1 MQPQSHDQEDTL
13 LSKNRVRRRLLAAL
27 GVTAVAVALPVL
39 GPSLGQA
46 RDGAHA
52 AQGTTGA
59 TGTTSATGPT
69 ASDDPNNYSCFGH
82 IQKGVAES
90 GVPGTE
96 VKYQF
101 SCDGP
106 ITGYQLETEPHQI
119 QYFDQAPVVA
129 LHGVASTTD
138 NFSCSA
144 FVPGVQI
151 NCTGLTSLPFEVI
164 TGQFVVAGKSICT
177 EPRVDPVL
185 TVTDATA
192 TATIGG
198 TKTAP
203 TATATVTQYI
213 SGPYD
218 LGRPEGCKGDAY
230 GSNTRLG
237 NRPPTVV
244 LPGPPPS
251 HSKSS

>member
-1 MQPQSHDQEDTL
+1 MRPRSIDQEDTL
-13 LSKNRVRRRLLAAL
+13 QSRSRAHRRLFAVL

-52 AQGTTGA
+52 AQGATGA
-59 TGTTSATGPT
+59 TGATV
-69 ASDDPNNYSCFGH
+69 ASDDPNNYTCFGH
-82 IQKGVAES
+82 IQKGVAED
-90 GVPGTE
+90 GVSGTE

-119 QYFDQAPVVA
+119 LYFDQSPVVA
-129 LHGVASTTD
+129 LAGVPSVND

-151 NCTGLTSLPFEVI
+151 NCTGIASVPFEVI
-164 TGQFVVAGKSICT
+164 TGQFVIAGKDLCA

-192 TATIGG
+192 TAAIGG

-230 GSNTRLG
+230 GSDTRLG
-237 NRPPTVV
+237 DRPPKVE
-244 LPGPPPS
+244 LSGPPPS
-251 HSKSS
+251 HKKSS